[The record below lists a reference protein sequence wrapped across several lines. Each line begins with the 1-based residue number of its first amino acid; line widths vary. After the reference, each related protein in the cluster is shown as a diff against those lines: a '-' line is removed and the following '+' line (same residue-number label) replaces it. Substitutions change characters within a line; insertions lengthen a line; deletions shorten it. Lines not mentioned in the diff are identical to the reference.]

1 MSSKELLAG
10 GEFLSYAGGVN
21 ERELWRAVGR
31 QLAEIRL
38 RNRYDSTLGF
48 ATDVHGAP
56 AKNTIDK
63 IERGDP
69 GTLDT
74 LEEYCKALGTN
85 LVSVLRAVLDESLD
99 EGATLSAD
107 SLWVARMYQEG
118 PDADLRAG
126 MLGAAKAQSRLLSA
140 TPAASTEERPET
152 RASGGGSRG
161 RGRTVRHHR

>member
-10 GEFLSYAGGVN
+10 VGFLFYAGGVN
-21 ERELWRAVGR
+21 ERELWRAVGQ
-31 QLAEIRL
+31 QLADIRL
-38 RNRYDSTLGF
+38 RNRYDSTLAF

-85 LVSVLRAVLDESLD
+85 LVSVLRAVLDEA
-99 EGATLSAD
+99 ENGPTLSAD

-118 PDADLRAG
+118 PDEDLRAG
-126 MLGAAKAQSRLLSA
+126 MLGAAKAQSRLLAA
-140 TPAASTEERPET
+140 TPAASPGEQLEI
-152 RASGGGSRG
+152 RASTGGSRG

>member
-10 GEFLSYAGGVN
+10 GRFLSYAGGVN

-48 ATDVHGAP
+48 ATEVHGAP

-74 LEEYCKALGTN
+74 LEDYCKALGTS
-85 LVSVLRAVLDESLD
+85 LVSVLKAVLDEAED
-99 EGATLSAD
+99 GPTLSAD

-126 MLGAAKAQSRLLSA
+126 MLGSAKAQSRLLA
-140 TPAASTEERPET
+140 AAPAASPEEQPEI
-152 RASGGGSRG
+152 RASNGGSRG